1 MSILSPST
9 LPSDFLADATR
20 RQQDAAHPD
29 RSVWVSASAG
39 TGKTTVL
46 TNRVLALLLNGVAP
60 QHLLCLT
67 FTKAAAAEMAN
78 RVTRQLGRWAVATD
92 AVLTAEIERATGLV
106 PDATRLA
113 RARRL
118 FGLVL
123 DTPGGLK
130 IQTIHAF
137 CQSLLARFPLE
148 AGVSQRF
155 RVMGDADAA
164 ETLAEAR
171 AIVIARAQTRHDP
184 ALSKAFDLMTLEAGE
199 TTFTSLIE
207 QLNSERRHL
216 LALGETTEAID
227 AYCITIA
234 EALGV
239 DPGASSASHRAAFI
253 AELRADRTRLAD
265 IARRFGA
272 SAGGEIDA
280 DIAATLG
287 DALTRLDAPGTG
299 DDWADESGIA
309 LENDPIALFIKA
321 CLTEKHL
328 PRKKPP
334 TKALGLAD
342 PALRDDYAQL
352 QQRALRYL
360 DARRAIRSYE
370 TSAALA
376 RVGHAV
382 LWAYQRLKTRQGWLD
397 YDDLILKAIDL
408 LEQEGGASW
417 VHYKLDGG
425 LHHILIDEAQDT
437 NPDQWAVVKAL
448 TAEFFSGDGAS
459 GVERTIFV
467 VGDAKQSIFS
477 FQRADPQAFIAM
489 RSYFESRVQAA
500 GQQFRT
506 IALTHSFRSTEAVL
520 GVVDQ
525 VFANPQA
532 ADGVGDLE
540 DGGVRHL
547 ASRLGLA
554 GVVELWPP
562 APEQDKGGTKAWQLP
577 LEPVATEP
585 PQQQTARL
593 IARTIRSW
601 LERGEMLEAQ
611 GRPIRAGD
619 IMILVRKRGTLV
631 PALVRALKREGVPV
645 AGADRMALQD
655 QLAVQDLVAL
665 AEFVLLPQDDLTLA
679 CVLKSPLIGLTEDHL
694 FALAHGATADGAFP
708 GRIGPDGKPRRSLW
722 RQLRRMA
729 LAEDAVGPFRQA
741 FERLSE
747 WRNRAD
753 TMPPYEFF
761 ASILSGDGMRRQ
773 MLARLGEEAADP
785 MEEFLAQTM
794 QYERGHVPS
803 LQGFLHWLG
812 SGTLEIKRETDATA
826 RDEVRI
832 MTAHGSKGLQA
843 PIVFLADAAQRGRA
857 TGARLL
863 WVDAPTSS
871 RQPSPHMPL
880 RLPLRLPL
888 WAPRQADM
896 GDAVLAAKAAKDAA
910 DLAEYRRLLYVAMTR
925 AEDRLYI
932 LGWGTP
938 KEETWH
944 SLTLAA
950 LRGLSRP
957 DAPFAA
963 TPVELDFEAQFG
975 LTGWRGTGYRVAFG
989 SAGSARAPGTAL
1001 HNPTPGAL
1009 PAWAFQPA
1017 PPEASPARPLAPS
1030 RLGEEPAA
1038 RSPGAV
1044 GLDASF
1050 QRGRLIHRLL
1060 QTLPDLPD
1068 QDRRAAALRF
1078 LAAPTHGL
1086 AEAEQTAL
1094 ADETLAV
1101 LAHPDFAP
1109 LFGPQSRAE
1118 VPVVGLIGTQSVVG
1132 QIDRIAVTAEEV
1144 LLIDYK
1150 TNRPPPRSAEGVS
1163 VTYLRQ
1169 LAAYRALMA
1178 QIYPGRRIRCALLW
1192 TDGPRLMPIPDPL
1205 LDAHSSLDGQ
1215 QGTAPLASG

>member
-1 MSILSPST
+1 MSSLSPST
-9 LPSDFLADATR
+9 VTAPASFLADATR
-20 RQQDAAHPD
+20 RQQDAAHPE

-78 RVTRQLGRWAVATD
+78 RVTRQLGRWAVAPD
-92 AVLTAEIERATGLV
+92 DVLAAEIERATGIAA
-106 PDATRLA
+106 DAARLA

-123 DTPGGLK
+123 DAPGGLK

-155 RVMGDADAA
+155 QVMGDADAA

-171 AIVIARAQTRHDP
+171 AIVIARAQTRQDQ
-184 ALSKAFDLMTLEAGE
+184 ALSEAFDLMTLEAGE
-199 TTFTSLIE
+199 ATFTSLIE
-207 QLNSERRHL
+207 QLNNERRHL
-216 LALGETTEAID
+216 LALDESAPAID
-227 AYCITIA
+227 AYCLAIA
-234 EALGV
+234 ERLGV
-239 DPGASSASHRAAFI
+239 DPGARTASHRAAFA
-253 AELRADRTRLAD
+253 AELLADRPRLAD
-265 IARRFGA
+265 LARRFAA
-272 SAGGEIDA
+272 SAGSKSDA
-280 DIAATLG
+280 EIAATLVAVIAG
-287 DALTRLDAPGTG
+287 LEKMDEGSDPVALVL
-299 DDWADESGIA
+299 
-309 LENDPIALFIKA
+309 KA
-321 CLTEKHL
+321 CLTDKHT
-328 PRKKPP
+328 PRLKLP

-342 PALRDDYAQL
+342 PTLADDYAQV
-352 QQRALRYL
+352 QQRALRYVEQ
-360 DARRAIRSYE
+360 RRAICSYE

-408 LEQEGGASW
+408 LEQDGGASW

-437 NPDQWAVVKAL
+437 NPDQWTVIKAL
-448 TAEFFSGDGAS
+448 TAEFFSGEGAG

-477 FQRADPQAFIAM
+477 FQRADPQAFTAM
-489 RSYFESRVQAA
+489 RSYFEQRIQAA
-500 GQQFRT
+500 GQQFRA

-525 VFANPQA
+525 VFANPKA
-532 ADGVGDLE
+532 AVGVGDLE
-540 DGGVRHL
+540 EGGVRHL

-554 GVVELWPP
+554 GVVELWPS
-562 APEQDKGGTKAWQLP
+562 APQPEKGDSKAWQLP
-577 LEPVATEP
+577 LEPVTTEP

-593 IARTIRSW
+593 IARTIRTW
-601 LERGEMLEAQ
+601 LATGERLEAQ
-611 GRPIRAGD
+611 GRPVRPGD

-679 CVLKSPLIGLTEDHL
+679 CVLKSPLIGLTEDQL
-694 FALAHGATADGAFP
+694 FALAHGGTADGAFP
-708 GRIGPDGKPRRSLW
+708 GRIGPDGTPRRSLW

-729 LAEDAVGPFRQA
+729 LAEEKAEDKAEDKAGAASGPFRQT
-741 FERLSE
+741 FTRLSE

-812 SGTLEIKRETDATA
+812 SGTLEIKRETDAAA
-826 RDEVRI
+826 RNEVRI

-843 PIVFLADAAQRGRA
+843 PIVFLADAAQRSKP

-863 WVDAPTSS
+863 WVDTPLPVASSAPN
-871 RQPSPHMPL
+871 Q
-880 RLPLRLPL
+880 PLRLPL

-896 GDAVLAAKAAKDAA
+896 GDAVIAAKAVKEESE
-910 DLAEYRRLLYVAMTR
+910 LAEYRRLLYVAMTR

-932 LGWGTP
+932 LGWGAP

-944 SLTLAA
+944 SLTLTA
-950 LRGLSRP
+950 LRGLT
-957 DAPFAA
+957 DGTAA
-963 TPVELDFEAQFG
+963 ITAIPIDLDFEAQFG
-975 LTGWRGTGYRVAFG
+975 LTGWRGIGYRVAFG
-989 SAGSARAPGTAL
+989 GAGAARTPRTAAPDTG
-1001 HNPTPGAL
+1001 PEAL

-1038 RSPGAV
+1038 RSPGSAV
-1044 GLDASF
+1044 LDASF

-1060 QTLPDLPD
+1060 QTLPDLPES
-1068 QDRRAAALRF
+1068 DRRAAALRF

-1086 AEAEQTAL
+1086 AKDEHSAL
-1094 ADETLAV
+1094 ADEALTV
-1101 LAHPDFAP
+1101 LEHPDFAP
-1109 LFGPQSRAE
+1109 LFGPGSRAE
-1118 VPVVGLIGTQSVVG
+1118 VPVVGLIGIQSVVG
-1132 QIDRIAVTAEEV
+1132 QIDRIAVTDEEV

-1150 TNRPPPRSAEGVS
+1150 TNRPPPRSADGVS

-1192 TDGPRLMPIPDPL
+1192 TDGPHLMPIPDLL
-1205 LDAHSSLDGQ
+1205 LDAHSSLDAAPSD
-1215 QGTAPLASG
+1215 APLASG